1 MLLMLMVWF
10 NWLWFLLWWS
20 GVGVGVMG
28 RSSMLNLL
36 KNLVYWLCI
45 LWCVV
50 LVNNYVWWFCSVVFR
65 VLVVLFWGCWIV
77 CNLSVVVEVGLRV
90 DWLIVKVLNI
100 RFWKMLCDIVI
111 LIGMVVGCLMMC
123 VFVVCSVVIVL
134 FMVWCML
141 VLIG

>member
-1 MLLMLMVWF
+1 M
-10 NWLWFLLWWS
+10 
-20 GVGVGVMG
+20 
-28 RSSMLNLL
+28 
-36 KNLVYWLCI
+36 
-45 LWCVV
+45 
-50 LVNNYVWWFCSVVFR
+50 
-65 VLVVLFWGCWIV
+65 

-134 FMVWCML
+134 FMV
-141 VLIG
+141 